1 MQSVKLSRWA
11 FGVALLA
18 LVLASTGCCE
28 KEKKMIQGLR
38 SENDLL
44 RSELEDYQ
52 SQLAASRD
60 NVGRLSDQLRVKE
73 MTIGD
78 LRRQLEKEPEP
89 QPSQTGGQ
97 DWERGLHGDRLTIE
111 SDILFPSGKADLTS
125 KGKQRLNEVIDDLKT
140 QYANQ
145 PIRVYGYTDTDPI
158 MKTKNLWKDN
168 LDLSANRAMSV
179 TRYLWEKGISPK
191 EIETIAM
198 GEFFPEQSKAQ
209 SRRVEIVVIKD

>member
-11 FGVALLA
+11 FGVALIA

-28 KEKKMIQGLR
+28 KEKKMIQSLR
-38 SENDLL
+38 GENDLL
-44 RSELEDYQ
+44 RNELEDYQ

-60 NVGRLSDQLRVKE
+60 NVGQLNDQLRVKD
-73 MTIGD
+73 MTIDD
-78 LRRQLEKEPEP
+78 LRRQLEKQPAP
-89 QPSQTGGQ
+89 QPAPTGGQ

-111 SDILFPSGKADLTS
+111 SDILFPSGKADLTPQ
-125 KGKQRLNEVIDDLKT
+125 GKQKLNQVVNDLKT

-145 PIRVYGYTDTDPI
+145 PVRVYGYTDTDPI
-158 MKTKNLWKDN
+158 MKTKNLWQDN

-191 EIETIAM
+191 NIETIAM
-198 GEFFPEQSKAQ
+198 GEFFPEQSKPQ